1 MNFADIFRSDPQRHD
16 GVRPINIWGL
26 RLFYL
31 LMLVFVAPTAWRVLL
46 THEGPWVPL
55 AAVAWAVWATY
66 PVLAL
71 FGLLQPLRWLPI
83 LFFAIGYKTVWLA
96 FVAVPLWRAG
106 TMEGS
111 SAQPIAESFLALPLL
126 ALVIPWGYAWR
137 TYVVGAKSAAIDRAP
152 AASTAA
158 GT

>member
-1 MNFADIFRSDPQRHD
+1 MNFADAFRSDPQRHD
-16 GVRPINIWGL
+16 GVRPIHIWGL

-137 TYVVGAKSAAIDRAP
+137 TYVVGAKSAATDRAP